1 MRRTPSPLRAGRRR
15 LAVAAE
21 DARERVTVHFWSVV
35 QAVVAAVVAW
45 TVAGGLVQDHDPFFA
60 PIAAVIALNTSGG
73 ERGANAVRLLT
84 GVVFGIISGE
94 VAIALTGGGGYGA
107 LALGVGLAM
116 TAALAIG
123 VQRIVI
129 GQAAASA
136 ILTVVFAVNFGGGH
150 AGLGRL
156 TDALI
161 GAGVAL
167 VFSQLLFPARLVAI
181 LRRIEADALTEM
193 AHMLDVSGRAL
204 RRDDESSS
212 QEMVTWLGDLS
223 RPMAELSRARENSRH
238 TVRLSTIRWG
248 DPAPVLAED
257 EVIDRLILLGE
268 SCLFLARTTAA
279 MSEDE
284 RHELAPVV
292 SRMASVLYT
301 LADDLSSRRARQ
313 EAVEGALRS
322 ARRFDAQDTGGDP
335 VTTATHL
342 AVEMVA
348 TDIMVFA
355 GIRFEEAEE
364 ALRED
369 EADLEVPHPPGVPWL
384 PWLPWR
390 PPVDRY
396 RHRWYSWRR
405 RRR

>member
-1 MRRTPSPLRAGRRR
+1 MRGRGLRSGAAWRRVADTAANAR
-15 LAVAAE
+15 LRVTTHAWSVLQAVAA
-21 DARERVTVHFWSVV
+21 AL
-35 QAVVAAVVAW
+35 VAW
-45 TVAGGLVQDHDPFFA
+45 TVAGGLVQGHDPFFA
-60 PIAAVIALNTSGG
+60 PISAVIALNASGG
-73 ERGANAVRLLT
+73 ERGANAVRLLL
-84 GVVFGIISGE
+84 GVVLGILSGE
-94 VAIALTGGGGYGA
+94 LAIVLTGGGYGA
-107 LALGVGLAM
+107 LALGVAVAM
-116 TAALAIG
+116 TVSFSIG
-123 VQRIVI
+123 VQRIII

-150 AGLGRL
+150 PGLDRL

-181 LRRIEADALTEM
+181 LRRIEAEALTEM
-193 AHMLDVSGRAL
+193 ARMLDVTGRAL
-204 RRDDESSS
+204 RLDDESSS

-223 RPMAELSRARENSRH
+223 RPMAELSRARESSRH

-248 DPAPVLAED
+248 DAGPVRAED

-284 RHELAPVV
+284 RHELAPIV

-301 LADDLSSRRARQ
+301 LADGLSSREARQ
-313 EAVEGALRS
+313 QAVEGALRS
-322 ARRFDAQDTGGDP
+322 ARRFGEGGADADP

-369 EADLEVPHPPGVPWL
+369 GSDLEVPHPPGVPWL

-390 PPVDRY
+390 PPVDRI
-396 RHRWYSWRR
+396 RRRWPSWRR
-405 RRR
+405 GRR

>member
-1 MRRTPSPLRAGRRR
+1 VRRPGAPTGVGWRR
-15 LAVAAE
+15 LAAVAENAW
-21 DARERVTVHFWSVV
+21 DRVTTHAWSVL

-45 TVAGGLVQDHDPFFA
+45 TVAGGLVQGHDPFFA

-84 GVVFGIISGE
+84 GVVFGILAGE
-94 VAIALTGGGGYGA
+94 AAIVLTGGGGYGA

-136 ILTVVFAVNFGGGH
+136 ILTVVFAANFGGGH
-150 AGLGRL
+150 AGPDRL

-181 LRRIEADALTEM
+181 LRRIEAEALTEM

-204 RRDDESSS
+204 RRDDDSSS
-212 QEMVTWLGDLS
+212 EQMVTWLGDLS
-223 RPMAELSRARENSRH
+223 RPMTELSRARENSRH

-248 DPAPVLAED
+248 DPGPVLAED

-279 MSEDE
+279 MSEEE
-284 RHELAPVV
+284 RHELAPIV
-292 SRMASVLYT
+292 SRMASALYT
-301 LADDLSSRRARQ
+301 LADDLSSRQARQ
-313 EAVEGALRS
+313 DAVEGALRS
-322 ARRFDAQDTGGDP
+322 ARRFGAGGSDADP

-355 GIRFEEAEE
+355 GIRFEEVEE

-369 EADLEVPHPPGVPWL
+369 EGGLEVPHPPGVPWL
-384 PWLPWR
+384 PWLRWR
-390 PPVDRY
+390 PPVDRI
-396 RHRWYSWRR
+396 RHRWPSWRR
-405 RRR
+405 GSR